1 MAASLS
7 HHFEAVRKGAA
18 SFFRLLLHLICRC
31 ACNGINLKAHLNL
44 LNCLGSA
51 SLHDRQQPSHSAFR
65 ADDFRKSIVMYI
77 TRIIALL
84 LFFGLGI
91 GLLRMI
97 SK

>member
-51 SLHDRQQPSHSAFR
+51 SLHASHSAFR